1 MFNPR
6 RLIARAADLLGK
18 AFLVH
23 QRVSPLEAVLAG
35 ILPLIGIT
43 GDIAFDG
50 AEAVVGPVII
60 ATMLLPYLVPTLLV
74 RQIRAEGNEPAVSTR
89 QDCFSAATRSLLFRF
104 LIRTRYLLLEDVK
117 TAVSVAVWK
126 HQA

>member
-1 MFNPR
+1 VFNPR

-60 ATMLLPYLVPTLLV
+60 ATMLLPYLVPPLLV

>member
-1 MFNPR
+1 MR
-6 RLIARAADLLGK
+6 ADLLGK

-23 QRVSPLEAVLAG
+23 HRVSSLEAVLAG

-60 ATMLLPYLVPTLLV
+60 ATMLLPYLVPPLLV
-74 RQIRAEGNEPAVSTR
+74 RRIRAEGERARGFTR
-89 QDCFSAATRSLLFRF
+89 QDCFSAATRRCSFAF
-104 LIRTRYLLLEDVK
+104 
-117 TAVSVAVWK
+117 
-126 HQA
+126 